1 VFRRIVRKNEVR
13 DAIFTDGQSEYGL
26 MWVRED
32 HPLLTTDV
40 LYPSSPQIWELRKG
54 LLKKSYELLERADWL
69 KKRAVGEDEAG
80 VRTLALLFQYRK
92 LLNYLFSLP
101 EKYEAYSQALRA
113 NHHPSVFIKTVLEGA
128 DPSAFNKFLPDNDS
142 PLLSE
147 EEFEQGVEWLLNGI
161 RMVQSEIEKQ
171 AQAQQ
176 AQATPLP
183 MELINAMPKQRGQS
197 RTSASFG
204 LGLLKLFGNEAEAT
218 PYGGGRY
225 RRG

>member
-1 VFRRIVRKNEVR
+1 MFRRIVRKNEVR
-13 DAIFTDGQSEYGL
+13 DALFTDGQSEYGL

-40 LYPSSPQIWELRKG
+40 LYPASPQIWQLRKG

-80 VRTLALLFQYRK
+80 VRTLALFLQYRK

-101 EKYEAYSQALRA
+101 QKYEAYSQALRA

-128 DPSAFNKFLPDNDS
+128 DPSAFNKFLPDNDT
-142 PLLSE
+142 PLLTE
-147 EEFEQGVEWLLNGI
+147 QEFEQGVDWLLSGI
-161 RMVQSEIEKQ
+161 RMVQEQIEKQ

-176 AQATPLP
+176 AQQAMPP
-183 MELINAMPKQRGQS
+183 IELINAMPKQRGQS

-204 LGLLKLFGNEAEAT
+204 LGLLKLFGNEEAT

>member
-1 VFRRIVRKNEVR
+1 
-13 DAIFTDGQSEYGL
+13 
-26 MWVRED
+26 
-32 HPLLTTDV
+32 
-40 LYPSSPQIWELRKG
+40 
-54 LLKKSYELLERADWL
+54 LLKKSADLLEQADWL

-80 VRTLALLFQYRK
+80 VRTLALFLQYRK

-128 DPSAFNKFLPDNDS
+128 DPSAFNKFLPDNDT
-142 PLLSE
+142 PLLTE
-147 EEFEQGVEWLLNGI
+147 QEFEQGVDWLLSGI
-161 RMVQSEIEKQ
+161 RMVQEQMEQ

-176 AQATPLP
+176 GQQAMPP
-183 MELINAMPKQRGQS
+183 IELINAMPKQRGQS

-204 LGLLKLFGNEAEAT
+204 LGLLKLFGNEEAT

>member
-1 VFRRIVRKNEVR
+1 MFRRIVRKNEIQ

-32 HPLLTTDV
+32 NPLLTTDV
-40 LYPSSPQIWELRKG
+40 LYPASPQVWQMRTG
-54 LLKKSYELLERADWL
+54 LLRRAYDLLQRADWL

-80 VRTLALLFQYRK
+80 VHTLALFLQYRK

-113 NHHPSVFIKTVLEGA
+113 NHHPSVFIKTVLEKA
-128 DPSAFNKFLPDNDS
+128 DPSAFYAFLPDDDN

-147 EEFEQGVEWLLNGI
+147 EEFEQGVEWLLSGI
-161 RMVQSEIEKQ
+161 RMVQEEMGKQ
-171 AQAQQ
+171 AQGEQ
-176 AQATPLP
+176 AMPP

-197 RTSASFG
+197 RSSATFG
-204 LGLLKLFGNEAEAT
+204 LGLLKLFGDDKEAT
-218 PYGGGRY
+218 PYGGGRK
-225 RRG
+225 R

>member
-1 VFRRIVRKNEVR
+1 MFRRIVRKNEVQ

-32 HPLLTTDV
+32 NPLLTTDM
-40 LYPSSPQIWELRKG
+40 LYPASPQIWQLRTG
-54 LLKKSYELLERADWL
+54 LLRRSYDLLEQADWL
-69 KKRAVGEDEAG
+69 KKRAVGEDEGG
-80 VRTLALLFQYRK
+80 VRTLALFFQYRK

-113 NHHPSVFIKTVLEGA
+113 NHHPSVFIQTVLGQAE
-128 DPSAFNKFLPDNDS
+128 PSAFNDFLPDDDT
-142 PLLSE
+142 PLLTE
-147 EEFEQGVEWLLNGI
+147 EEFEQGIDWLLNGI
-161 RMVQSEIEKQ
+161 RMAQMEMEKQ

-176 AQATPLP
+176 TQQAMPP

-204 LGLLKLFGNEAEAT
+204 LGVLKLFGDDKSAT
-218 PYGGGRY
+218 PYGGGR
-225 RRG
+225 RR

>member
-1 VFRRIVRKNEVR
+1 MFRRIVRKNEVQ

-40 LYPSSPQIWELRKG
+40 LYPASPQIWQTRTG
-54 LLKKSYELLERADWL
+54 LLKKADELLGQADWL
-69 KKRAVGEDEAG
+69 GKRAVGEDEAG
-80 VRTLALLFQYRK
+80 VRTLALLLQYRK

-128 DPSAFNKFLPDNDS
+128 DPSAFNKFLPDDDT
-142 PLLSE
+142 PLLTE
-147 EEFEQGVEWLLNGI
+147 EEFEQGVDWLLSGI
-161 RMVQSEIEKQ
+161 RMVQAELEKQ
-171 AQAQQ
+171 AQGAEQ
-176 AQATPLP
+176 AMPP
-183 MELINAMPKQRGQS
+183 MELINATPKGRGQS

-204 LGLLKLFGNEAEAT
+204 LGLLKLFGDDKDAT
-218 PYGGGRY
+218 PYGGGRK
-225 RRG
+225 R

>member
-1 VFRRIVRKNEVR
+1 MFRRIVRKNEAQ
-13 DAIFTDGQSEYGL
+13 DAIFTDGVSEYGV

-40 LYPSSPQIWELRKG
+40 LYPASPQIWQMRTG
-54 LLKKSYELLERADWL
+54 LLRRAYDLLQRADWL

-80 VRTLALLFQYRK
+80 VRTLALFLQYRK

-128 DPSAFNKFLPDNDS
+128 DPSAFYKFLPDDDS

-147 EEFEQGVEWLLNGI
+147 EEFEQGVNWLLSGI
-161 RMVQSEIEKQ
+161 RMVQEEIEKQ
-171 AQAQQ
+171 AQAQAQ
-176 AQATPLP
+176 EAQAMPP
-183 MELINAMPKQRGQS
+183 IELINAMPKQRGQS
-197 RTSASFG
+197 RTSATFG
-204 LGLLKLFGNEAEAT
+204 LGVLKLFGDDKQAT
-218 PYGGGRY
+218 PYGGGRK
-225 RRG
+225 R

>member
-1 VFRRIVRKNEVR
+1 
-13 DAIFTDGQSEYGL
+13 
-26 MWVRED
+26 MW
-32 HPLLTTDV
+32 
-40 LYPSSPQIWELRKG
+40 QLRQG
-54 LLKKSYELLERADWL
+54 LLKKSDELLQRADWL

-80 VRTLALLFQYRK
+80 VRTLALFLQYRK

-128 DPSAFNKFLPDNDS
+128 DPAAFNAFLPDNDT
-142 PLLSE
+142 PLLTE
-147 EEFEQGVEWLLNGI
+147 EEFEQGIDWLLNGI
-161 RMVQSEIEKQ
+161 RMVQEEMERG
-171 AQAQQ
+171 AQAQGDM
-176 AQATPLP
+176 PP
-183 MELINAMPKQRGQS
+183 IELINAMPKQRGQS

-204 LGLLKLFGNEAEAT
+204 LGLLKLFGDEGEAT